1 MAADGAGP
9 FRRLFRGIR
18 PIEFGRVSVFQFPSR
33 LVEAGYDSEV
43 KLLEQAAVSYYSP
56 YYSILPTNRN
66 GPAAL
71 QAVRSI
77 AQPPLVVGLLAD
89 RSSEL
94 IQAALRAGAD
104 DVFSLPPSSDDALR
118 ALLRAKEF
126 RRRLKSGTLMR
137 RSVSSTCMGAWAL
150 KEGPPHLVVNRYRS
164 HDVIKL
170 EQSRRHCICR
180 YLPRCRWI
188 TRFLDKCRSR
198 GSTSGTFR
206 PVPALV
212 DSRS

>member
-1 MAADGAGP
+1 MAGP
-9 FRRLFRGIR
+9 LRRLFRGIR
-18 PIEFGRVSVFQFPSR
+18 PIELGRVSVFQFPLR
-33 LVEAGYDSEV
+33 LVEAGYDSEGQTARTGRRIV
-43 KLLEQAAVSYYSP
+43 LLAV
-56 YYSILPTNRN
+56 LLD
-66 GPAAL
+66 PADPQKRPAEL

-104 DVFSLPPSSDDALR
+104 DVFRLLPTSDDALR
-118 ALLRAKEF
+118 ALLRANDSAAA
-126 RRRLKSGTLMR
+126 LKSGTLMP
-137 RSVSSTCMGAWAL
+137 RSVSSACMGAWAL

-170 EQSRRHCICR
+170 EESRRHCICR

-188 TRFLDKCRSR
+188 TRFLDK
-198 GSTSGTFR
+198 
-206 PVPALV
+206 
-212 DSRS
+212 SRSGARPLEHFVRCQRW